1 VFRRIRI
8 LILLLVLLFVAL
20 NSYYDRVYSTDWNIP
35 LRVAV
40 FPINADGSAVAQ
52 RYVDGLERDHFT
64 AIESFFSEQSA
75 RYGIT
80 LDRPF
85 RFTLAAPIRE
95 LPPAV
100 DRSAGPFGIAM
111 WSLHMRYWSWSV
123 PKLPPGPSPDI
134 RLFVLYHDP
143 DRSPSLPHSIGL
155 QKGLFAVVNAFA
167 DRREEGSND
176 TVIAHELLHTVGA
189 TDKYDFATNQ
199 PLNPIGLADPGRQP
213 LYPQS
218 KAELMGG
225 RIPQSADKAE
235 IPESLRQVVV
245 GPATALEIR
254 WTK

>member
-8 LILLLVLLFVAL
+8 LVLLLVLLFVAL
-20 NSYYDRVYSTDWNIP
+20 NTYFDRVYSTDWDIP
-35 LRVAV
+35 LRIAV
-40 FPINADGSAVAQ
+40 FPINADGSDVAQ
-52 RYVDGLERDHFT
+52 RYVDSLERDHFT
-64 AIESFFSEQSA
+64 AVESFFTEQSA
-75 RYGIT
+75 RYGIK

-85 RFTLAAPIRE
+85 RFTVAAPIRE

-100 DRSAGPFGIAM
+100 DQSAGPFSIAM
-111 WSLHMRYWSWSV
+111 WSLHMRYWTWSV
-123 PKLPPGPSPDI
+123 PTLPPGPSPDI

-143 DRSPSLPHSIGL
+143 ALSPSLPHSIGL

-167 DRREEGSND
+167 DRGEEGSND

-189 TDKYDFATNQ
+189 TDKYDFASNQ
-199 PLNPIGLADPGRQP
+199 PLNPIGIADPDRQP

-225 RIPQSADKAE
+225 RIAVSADEAK

-245 GPATALEIR
+245 GPATASEIR
-254 WTK
+254 WVH

>member
-1 VFRRIRI
+1 VFRRIRVVV
-8 LILLLVLLFVAL
+8 LLLVLLFVAL
-20 NSYYDRVYSTDWNIP
+20 NTYFDRVYSTDWDIP

-40 FPINADGSAVAQ
+40 FPINADGSDVAQ
-52 RYVDGLERDHFT
+52 RYVDSLERDHFT
-64 AIESFFSEQSA
+64 AIESFFTEQSA
-75 RYGIT
+75 RYGIN
-80 LDRPF
+80 LERPF

-95 LPPAV
+95 LPPTV
-100 DRSAGPFGIAM
+100 DRSAGPFSVAM

-143 DRSPSLPHSIGL
+143 ASSPSLPHSIGL

-167 DRREEGSND
+167 DRGEEGSND

-189 TDKYDFATNQ
+189 TDKYDFANNQ
-199 PLNPIGLADPGRQP
+199 PLDPIGIADPDRQP

-225 RIPQSADKAE
+225 RIAVSADEAK

-245 GPATALEIR
+245 GPKTASEIR
-254 WTK
+254 WVH